1 MRKTLF
7 LLLMLIGPAKAKSID
22 WIITDFPPYYMI
34 SDDLEGTGRDELVI
48 NLLHDHLPEYSENKV
63 FFPASRAIRALSDKR
78 KTYCMLS
85 LYKTAE
91 RQAFMHFS
99 DSYATVGLSPTL
111 AISNST
117 LAALNKQQLEKV
129 GLKQFIETN
138 KLVLGVAMQRSY
150 GSRLDEIIKSLPKDQ
165 VLTRPGQDALES
177 LTNMLIKKRV
187 DAVIGYPS
195 EHHYIHKLTHT
206 RAQLSQ
212 LLLDDIAP
220 LAYGYVGCTKNEN
233 GKQIINMLNET
244 IPELTDS
251 QAFKNIM
258 VKWLPSYLE
267 TKLDRLLKGKVSS

>member
-48 NLLHDHLPEYSENKV
+48 NLLHSHLPDYSENKI

-85 LYKTAE
+85 LYKTRE
-91 RQAFMHFS
+91 RQKFMHFS

-111 AISNST
+111 AISNKT
-117 LAALNKQQLEKV
+117 LAALNKQQLETV
-129 GLKQFIETN
+129 SLKQFIEKHN
-138 KLVLGVAMQRSY
+138 LVLGVAMQRSY
-150 GSRLDEIIKSLPKDQ
+150 GSVLDDIIKSLPKEQ

-206 RAQLSQ
+206 KAELSQ
-212 LLLDDIAP
+212 LLLDDISP

-233 GKQIINMLNET
+233 GKEIIGVINET
-244 IPELTDS
+244 IPVLTNS
-251 QAFKNIM
+251 QAFKSIM
-258 VKWLPSYLE
+258 VKWLPNYLE
-267 TKLDRLLKGKVSS
+267 TKLDNLLKGKVSS